1 MKNEEI
7 LAQINEA
14 SDLATE
20 LYDGIWE
27 DAAMWMQTPNEIL
40 FRDSPLRA
48 IANGDGHLVIKWLK
62 DRLNRNTNE

>member
-14 SDLATE
+14 ADLATE

-27 DAAMWMQTPNEIL
+27 DGAMWMQTPNESL
-40 FRDSPLRA
+40 FGDSPLRA
-48 IANGDGHLVIKWLK
+48 IANGNGHLVIKWLK
-62 DRLNRNTNE
+62 ERLNRSVNE